1 MPRVPQLTTD
11 QPGLDADQR
20 ELLEQTAA
28 QLGKVPNLYATI
40 ANGPAALRG
49 YLALR
54 EALGNGVL
62 DARTRE
68 KLALLIAQVNG
79 CSYCVAAHTLRGA
92 RMFKMSAQQLL
103 DTRQAHDSD
112 PHTEAVLHIARAVLR
127 AGGRVD
133 DTVIERARNAG
144 VTDAEL
150 MEIVGHIALNVF
162 SNYANHLAQPELDF
176 PAVDLGTRGDTSR
189 AWQYADEVELVDGY
203 QVTDTDGVDTGTVR
217 NVEIAF
223 SGGFVHIRHFGGDL
237 VQTVSAP
244 AVRRIRQGLCCLPM

>member
-1 MPRVPQLTTD
+1 MSRVPQLTTD
-11 QPGLDADQR
+11 QPDLDADQR

-28 QLGKVPNLYATI
+28 QLGKVPNLYAAI

-49 YLALR
+49 YLVLR
-54 EALGNGVL
+54 EALGNGAL

-68 KLALLIAQVNG
+68 KLALLIAEVNG
-79 CSYCVAAHTLRGA
+79 CGYCVAAHTFRGT
-92 RMFKMSAQQLL
+92 RLFKMSAQELL
-103 DTRQAHDSD
+103 DTRQARDSD

-127 AGGRVD
+127 TGGRVD
-133 DTVIERARNAG
+133 DTVIERARKAG

-176 PAVDLGTRGDTSR
+176 PAVDLEKRSDMSR

-203 QVTDTDGVDTGTVR
+203 RVADADGVDTGTAR

-223 SGGFVHIRHFGGDL
+223 SGGFVHIRHFGADL

-244 AVRRIRQGLCCLPM
+244 AVRRISQGLSAAA